1 MAFSKKTWKNRVSEQ
16 PQRRLLTP
24 TDGGTS
30 YTVDVTRQEGIVVEE
45 GDAFSAQNMNDLEQR
60 IKNTFDSDEAT
71 LNTVNQ
77 KANTNASNISS
88 LQTNVSGISSRVTQ
102 NTSNISSLTTRVT
115 AVEGKANTNQ
125 SNISAL
131 STRVTNVENKATT
144 NQNNISGLTTRMG
157 TAEGNI
163 TSLGN
168 RAGTLENELTA
179 NSKRIYMD
187 YKNGKYGINTSA
199 NRGADTFIPFK
210 PSISTYTL
218 SANVRITSDTLH
230 VVTQTFTLAQ
240 LGLQDKEIVGAF
252 IINASG
258 RLFLEEGN
266 RQGSFDCSCSYSNGL
281 IYVTWGTDRYGENYL
296 RVDTNVTANVA
307 VLYYD

>member
-1 MAFSKKTWKNRVSEQ
+1 MAFNKKTWKNRVSEQ

-102 NTSNISSLTTRVT
+102 NTSNISGLTTRMT

-131 STRVTNVENKATT
+131 SNRMTT
-144 NQNNISGLTTRMG
+144 AEGNITSLSNRMG

-210 PSISTYTL
+210 PSISNYTL

-230 VVTQTFTLAQ
+230 SVTQTFTLAQ

-258 RLFLEEGN
+258 RLFLEEGS
-266 RQGSFDCSCSYSNGL
+266 RQGSFDCSCSYSNGV
-281 IYVTWGTDRYGENYL
+281 ISVTWGTDRYGENYL